1 MKILVTGGAGFIGS
15 NFINYWLKN
24 HPDDEIVNVDKLTYA
39 ADTTNIDTNLINDNY
54 SFVKGDICDTSLMD
68 KLVKESESVINFAAE
83 SHVDNSIQSPEPFL
97 RSNYF
102 GVFSLLEAVRKYD
115 VRFHHVSTD
124 EVYGSLSLNS
134 TESFNED
141 SKYNPRNPYSASKA
155 AGDFLVK
162 AYFNTYGIR
171 ATISNCGNNFG
182 PNQHPEK
189 LIPKSILLALSGKTI
204 PIYGNGKQVRDW
216 VFVEDHCVALDLI
229 LKNGKFGETYLVSS
243 KNELNNLELVK
254 KILDMLSV
262 NHSVIRFVEDR
273 PGHDVR
279 YSMDSGKIESQ
290 LGWRPKFSFEE
301 ALKRTVEHYTIN
313 MNKYLGKLAPST

>member
-24 HPDDEIVNVDKLTYA
+24 HPEDEIVNVDKLTYA
-39 ADTTNIDTNLINDNY
+39 ADTTNVDTSLINDNY
-54 SFVKGDICDTSLMD
+54 TFVKGDICDTSMMD
-68 KLVKESESVINFAAE
+68 KLVKESESVVNFAAE

-189 LIPKSILLALSGKTI
+189 LIPKSILLAVSGKTI

-216 VFVEDHCVALDLI
+216 VFVEDHCTALDLI
-229 LKNGKFGETYLVSS
+229 LKKGEFGETYLVSS
-243 KNELNNLELVK
+243 KNELNNLQLVK

-262 NHSVIRFVEDR
+262 NHSVIRFVKDR

-290 LGWRPKFSFEE
+290 LGWRPKFSFEK
-301 ALKRTVEHYTIN
+301 ALKMTVEHYKTHLEN
-313 MNKYLGKLAPST
+313 YLGKLYSPT